1 MEIFFAFSWLFWAI
15 AAVVVIAL
23 ATASVNEKPGWFVSI
38 LLAGGVG
45 LLFASGHNLNDAWAY
60 VNANP
65 IDVVKW
71 IAIYIGIGVLYAVL
85 RWFFYLRELKAKL
98 LDWRAGYPNVSTPLS
113 EDDRTKF
120 KRDIGYH
127 GTFPPRVSEHK
138 GEVMSH
144 MILWSFC
151 WVELRPLTKLFNFV
165 YGSIAGALQRM
176 SDRMFKGMA

>member
-1 MEIFFAFSWLFWAI
+1 MEILFAFSWLFWAI

-38 LLAGGVG
+38 LLAGSVG

-85 RWFFYLRELKAKL
+85 RWFFYLRELKAARL
-98 LDWRAGYPNVSTPLS
+98 ARWLS
-113 EDDRTKF
+113 
-120 KRDIGYH
+120 
-127 GTFPPRVSEHK
+127 
-138 GEVMSH
+138 
-144 MILWSFC
+144 
-151 WVELRPLTKLFNFV
+151 
-165 YGSIAGALQRM
+165 QRFD
-176 SDRMFKGMA
+176 SAVGR